1 LNAFNTSTGSDVT
14 FSVLTYET
22 DSDPLLAIDASASG
36 TTDIS
41 AYQGSGSSLSDFS
54 VSGLATNL
62 TITLPV
68 LGGSGIRC
76 AFLNTT
82 TNTVNYLAG
91 NTTDSTKNVTCS
103 TPHLTTFTTVADNV
117 TVSSGSNNGFIIHA
131 C

>member
-1 LNAFNTSTGSDVT
+1 M
-14 FSVLTYET
+14 
-22 DSDPLLAIDASASG
+22 
-36 TTDIS
+36 
-41 AYQGSGSSLSDFS
+41 
-54 VSGLATNL
+54 
-62 TITLPV
+62 TITLPI
-68 LGGSGIRC
+68 LGGAGIRC

-117 TVSSGSNNGFIIHA
+117 TVTSGSSNGFILHA